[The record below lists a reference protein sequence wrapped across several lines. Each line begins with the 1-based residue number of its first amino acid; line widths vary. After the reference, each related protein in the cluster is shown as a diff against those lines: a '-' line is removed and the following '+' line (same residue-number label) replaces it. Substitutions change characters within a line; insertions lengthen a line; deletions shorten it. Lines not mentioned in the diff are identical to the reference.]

1 MSIILDLNYLQQSV
15 HISHDLIQSS
25 SNLLLLA
32 NFVKYGIA
40 LTRGSSMAISSILSN
55 YKVHTFR
62 EFWTLFCLLSLT
74 GMSAKNA

>member
-40 LTRGSSMAISSILSN
+40 LTRG
-55 YKVHTFR
+55 T
-62 EFWTLFCLLSLT
+62 
-74 GMSAKNA
+74 